1 MTGVF
6 TGFAV
11 IMTLILA
18 GYLAARFGVIE
29 ARNRLVLNKVSFYVA
44 EPALLFGI
52 VANSRLNVMIS
63 PVVLIY
69 AVTSVL
75 VAAVFWLMSRFFFRS
90 DPVTT
95 MLGAA
100 TTGYSN
106 VNNMGIPIGIYV
118 LGTAAFTPPLIILQM
133 VLFTPII
140 LAVLEASRGSNKGA
154 MIGLGRA
161 LTNPIIIGVAAGLVF
176 SITGW
181 TVPDIIG
188 APLEMLGGA
197 AIPLILISFGASF
210 VGQRLFERG
219 EGLRMVVS
227 ASLIKAIVAPLTAWV
242 IAGPILGLDA
252 FTVFAATVVAALP
265 SAQNLYNWAAIYGR
279 SELVIRNIVFIT
291 TFGSLPV
298 ILVIAWLVGV

>member
-1 MTGVF
+1 MAGVF

-52 VANSRLNVMIS
+52 VANSSLDVMIS

-75 VAAVFWLMSRFFFRS
+75 VAAVFWLMSRFFFRR

-106 VNNMGIPIGIYV
+106 VNNMGIPIGMYV

-210 VGQRLFERG
+210 VGQKLFERG
-219 EGLRMVVS
+219 EGLRMVVT

-298 ILVIAWLVGV
+298 ILVIAWLIGV

>member
-75 VAAVFWLMSRFFFRS
+75 VAAVFWLMSRLFFRS

-210 VGQRLFERG
+210 VGQKLFERG
-219 EGLRMVVS
+219 EGLRMVVT

-242 IAGPILGLDA
+242 IAGPILDLDA

-298 ILVIAWLVGV
+298 ILVIAWLIGV